1 MSLREFRVYSS
12 LLMSTSV
19 GWPAG
24 AFSEVELLASDVE
37 TLAAETHGG
46 VPNSAR
52 KLTALARRPRLR
64 G

>member
-37 TLAAETHGG
+37 TLAAEWETHGFR
-46 VPNSAR
+46 AR
-52 KLTALARRPRLR
+52 KLRALVRRPRLR